1 MTDDGMI
8 HVDGRMDR
16 LSRDH
21 DFEELVTDARNPAC
35 SFIVVGVLYIMPIWQ
50 MVCTVLKLS
59 LY

>member
-1 MTDDGMI
+1 
-8 HVDGRMDR
+8 
-16 LSRDH
+16 
-21 DFEELVTDARNPAC
+21 LVTDARNPAC